1 MVQPEKVTT
10 LNQDMTS
17 TFFSR
22 QPSTV
27 NSQPSTFFSR
37 QPSPVY
43 AIILA
48 AGESRRFGQKNK
60 LFLPCGSETILE
72 ASVRN
77 ILNSRVDGTVIVLG
91 HQADRV
97 KELLRKFS
105 CLTVINPDYREG
117 MGSSVVV
124 GIDYWLERIG
134 RIPTAGF
141 LFALSDQPFILPA
154 VIDNLIGKYRDS
166 RADIVVPV
174 FNGRRGHPSI
184 VNRKYADE
192 IRQVADRWGAREVLL
207 RHPDKILSVPVEAE
221 GVILDID
228 TPKDYYNLE

>member
-1 MVQPEKVTT
+1 MQPEKVTT

-22 QPSTV
+22 QPSTA
-27 NSQPSTFFSR
+27 NR
-37 QPSPVY
+37 QLSFPVY

-60 LFLPCGSETILE
+60 LFLPCGRETILE

-91 HQADRV
+91 HQADLV
-97 KELLRKFS
+97 KELLRNFS
-105 CLTVINPDYREG
+105 CPTVINPNYREG

-134 RIPTAGF
+134 RIPTAGL
-141 LFALSDQPFILPA
+141 LFALSDQPFIPTA
-154 VIDNLIGKYRDS
+154 VIDTLIEKYRDS
-166 RADIVVPV
+166 GADIVVPV
-174 FNGRRGHPSI
+174 FDGRRGHPSI

-192 IRQVADRWGAREVLL
+192 IRQVAGRWGAREVLL

-228 TPKDYYNLE
+228 TPEDYNNLE